1 MENYHQIIAD
11 LFSNVAG
18 ISSDEAAKL
27 IEFPP
32 QEDQGDRGIPCF
44 RFSKA
49 EKKSPPD
56 LAKAWVEKINSQ
68 KLPVEISRVEAVG
81 GYVNFH
87 FNIELFAKEIVGQI
101 FEHGETY
108 GKRTLKNPETVIVE
122 YSSPNIAKPL
132 SIGHLR
138 STNLGASLA
147 RIFAYRGYNVVR
159 INHLGDWGT
168 QFGKLTVAYRRW
180 GKDFTLDDNPM
191 EKLFKLYV
199 KFHEDEANDPSL
211 TTDAR
216 EAFAKLEQGDAET
229 KKLWE
234 KFREVTFKEL
244 ERLYAKLGVS
254 FDHYWGESFYVPY
267 LSDLLNSLE
276 KKKLS
281 KESEGALI
289 VDLNDHKLG
298 VALLRK
304 GDESSLYLMRDLAAA
319 IYRHEHLHFSKMIY
333 VVGAE
338 QSYHFQQFFKVL
350 ELMGHPWVK
359 DCEHIAFGS
368 ISFGDEK
375 MSTRKGNIVF
385 LSDVLDKA
393 KEYALKIVNEKNT
406 NMDNKDE
413 AAEKIALGAIIFADI
428 SAKRIKN
435 VKFSWEDVLSFEGE
449 TGPYL
454 QYALVRTK
462 SLVRKFAADI
472 QIVHDFSIYKEKEEQ
487 SLVRALSQFPY
498 ALERAEREREP
509 FALGQY
515 LIHLTKTFNRFYN
528 ALRILDEKKEVAQAR
543 MLLVDATAKV
553 LTKGLEILGIPQ
565 LEKM

>member
-1 MENYHQIIAD
+1 MSSYNHIIAD
-11 LFSNVAG
+11 LFSSVAG
-18 ISSDEAAKL
+18 ITAEDAEQL

-32 QEDQGDRGIPCF
+32 QDDQGDRGIPCF
-44 RFSKA
+44 RFSKIQR
-49 EKKSPPD
+49 KSPND
-56 LAKAWVEKINSQ
+56 LAKAWADEINQ
-68 KLPVEISRVEAVG
+68 KSFPKEISKVEAVG
-81 GYVNFH
+81 GYVNFYFDQSLFTQEITTEI
-87 FNIELFAKEIVGQI
+87 FNRPNE
-101 FEHGETY
+101 Y
-108 GKRTLKNPETVIVE
+108 GKQFIENPPTVIVE

-138 STNLGASLA
+138 STNLGADLA

-168 QFGKLTVAYRRW
+168 QFGKLTVAYQRW
-180 GKDFTLDDNPM
+180 GNPQKLEQQPM
-191 EKLFKLYV
+191 EELFHLYV
-199 KFHEDEANDPSL
+199 KFHDEEPNDESL
-211 TTDAR
+211 SVQAR
-216 EAFAKLEQGDAET
+216 EAFAKLEQGDPDA

-234 KFREVTFKEL
+234 TFREVTFKEL
-244 ERLYAKLGVS
+244 ERLYTKLGVS
-254 FDHYWGESFYVPY
+254 FDHYWGESHYVPY
-267 LSDLLNSLE
+267 LSDLLSALDQ
-276 KKKLS
+276 KKLS

-319 IYRHEHLHFSKMIY
+319 IYRHEKFQFHKMIY

-338 QSYHFQQFFKVL
+338 QTYHFQQFFKVL
-350 ELMGHPWVK
+350 ELLGHPWIK
-359 DCEHIAFGS
+359 DCEHVAFGQ

-375 MSTRKGNIVF
+375 MSTRKGNVVF

-393 KEYALKIVNEKNT
+393 KEFALKIVSEKNP
-406 NMDNKDE
+406 MMENKDE
-413 AAEKIALGAIIFADI
+413 VAEKIALGAILYADI

-462 SLVRKFAADI
+462 SLLRKFDQKIALPE
-472 QIVHDFSIYKEKEEQ
+472 DFSIFREKEEHY
-487 SLVRALSQFPY
+487 LVRALSQFPN

-509 FALGQY
+509 FAVGQY
-515 LIHLTKTFNRFYN
+515 LMDLTKSFNRFYN
-528 ALRILDEKKEVAQAR
+528 AHRILDENPKISQAR
-543 MLLVDATAKV
+543 MLLAHCTAEV
-553 LTKGLEILGIPQ
+553 LSLGLTILGIPT
-565 LEKM
+565 LDKM